1 MQYHVNG
8 ELVDET
14 NATIDVAD
22 RGFLYGDAAFETL
35 RAYGGQVFAWDA
47 HHDRLQSTCA
57 ALGIDHSLDTDDLR
71 SRVHETLAA
80 NDLRDAYV
88 RLSITRGVQEAR
100 LTPLPEVDPTVVVI
114 VEELPRGGVD
124 GTPTWA
130 APARLETVETRRTPD
145 DVIPAHAKTHN
156 YLNGILARREL
167 GANADD
173 ALLLDH
179 DDHVTEG
186 TTSNVFWVR
195 DGTLHT
201 PGPGLPV
208 LPGIT
213 RWTVLRL
220 AEDLDIP
227 VEQGTYTRRNVRQA
241 DEVFLT
247 NTTWEIRPVT
257 EFNRTDYEV
266 GDVTTRLASA
276 FDELI
281 ESRFY

>member
-1 MQYHVNG
+1 MKGQ
-8 ELVDET
+8 LVDEAD
-14 NATIDVAD
+14 ATVNVAD
-22 RGFLYGDAAFETL
+22 RGFKYGDAAFETL

-47 HHDRLQSTCA
+47 HYNRLQRTCET
-57 ALGIDHSLDTDDLR
+57 LGLEHDLDSSELR
-71 SRVHETLAA
+71 GRVHETLVA
-80 NDLRDAYV
+80 NDLAEAYV
-88 RLSITRGVQEAR
+88 RLSISRGVQDSHLE
-100 LTPLPEVDPTVVVI
+100 PLPDVDPTVVVI
-114 VEELPRGGVD
+114 VEELPRGGLD
-124 GTPTWA
+124 GTPVWDS
-130 APARLETVETRRTPD
+130 PARLETVSIRRTPE

-167 GANADD
+167 GADADE

-195 DGTLHT
+195 DGVLHT

-220 AEDLDIP
+220 ADDLDIP
-227 VEQGTYTRRNVRQA
+227 AEQGTYSLRNVRQA

-247 NTTWEIRPVT
+247 NSTWEVRPVT
-257 EFNRTDYEV
+257 ELNHTTYDVGPLTD
-266 GDVTTRLASA
+266 RLGRAY
-276 FDELI
+276 DELI
-281 ESRFY
+281 EDRFY

>member
-47 HHDRLQSTCA
+47 HHDRLQNTCE
-57 ALGIDHSLDTDDLR
+57 ALGIDHGLDGADLR

-80 NDLRDAYV
+80 NDLQNAYV
-88 RLSITRGVQEAR
+88 RLSITRGVQDAR
-100 LTPLPEVDPTVVVI
+100 LTPLPAVDPGVVVI

-124 GTPTWA
+124 GTSVWSG
-130 APARLETVETRRTPD
+130 PARIESVETRRTPD

-156 YLNGILARREL
+156 YLNGILARRALSED
-167 GANADD
+167 AHD

-195 DGTLHT
+195 DGTLRT

-220 AEDLDIP
+220 ADELDIP
-227 VEQGTYTRRNVRQA
+227 VEQGTYTRRDVRQA

-247 NTTWEIRPVT
+247 NTTWEVRPVT
-257 EFNRTDYEV
+257 EFNRTEYDV

-281 ESRFY
+281 EERFY

>member
-1 MQYHVNG
+1 MHYHVNG
-8 ELVDET
+8 TLVDAEH
-14 NATIDVAD
+14 ASVSVQD
-22 RGFLYGDAAFETL
+22 RGFKYGDAAFETL

-47 HHDRLQSTCA
+47 HFDRLQNTCE
-57 ALGIDHSLDTDDLR
+57 ALGIDYGLDGADLR
-71 SRVHETLAA
+71 GRIHETLAA
-80 NDLRDAYV
+80 NDLQDAYV
-88 RLSITRGVQEAR
+88 RLSITRGVQDTT
-100 LTPLPEVDPTVVVI
+100 LDPLPEVDPTVVVI
-114 VEELPRGGVD
+114 VDELPRGGVD
-124 GTPTWA
+124 GTPTWDE
-130 APARLETVETRRTPD
+130 PARLETVDVRRTPD

-167 GANADD
+167 GDDADD

-195 DGTLHT
+195 DGVLHT

-213 RWTVLRL
+213 RWTVLQL
-220 AEDLDIP
+220 ADDLDIP
-227 VEQGTYTRRNVRQA
+227 TEAGTYTLRDVRQA

-257 EFNRTDYEV
+257 ELDRTTYSV
-266 GDVTTRLASA
+266 GDTTARLGHA
-276 FDELI
+276 FDELV
-281 ESRFY
+281 ESRHY